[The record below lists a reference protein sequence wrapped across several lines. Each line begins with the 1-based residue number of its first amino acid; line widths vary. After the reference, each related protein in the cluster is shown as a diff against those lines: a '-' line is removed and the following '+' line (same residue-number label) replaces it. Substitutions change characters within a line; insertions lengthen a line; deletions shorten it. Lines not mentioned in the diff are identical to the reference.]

1 MAMKGGRAKRD
12 MIPPEED
19 PYNSKSN
26 KELSRLLLTMKE
38 VEDQI
43 DMLKSDLT
51 TLEER
56 YKRVQ
61 SRMSIHLLELQ
72 QIISFMMTSSFFIK
86 QLGYVTILKVWRI
99 YVREPE
105 DVHFSFP
112 PFLTPQLM
120 HEMNTVIDLEAEDVR
135 KETQANLDEFSAVI
149 ESEVGSKMKDILSPT
164 FGRSDD
170 PKELSSALPKH
181 AFGLIRTIL
190 LEENQN
196 ERSLI
201 ESTRKLQRMVM
212 TAVTRQKEMMLNN
225 MLNRKQVQVLED
237 DRMSLEELG
246 DNPKSDFVIE
256 ESFVEMPAMPGG
268 VHVKKN
274 KAVGGSGVALG
285 RSMTRVPTLELSQA
299 NKPMGSQTNLSRH
312 SLVMIGSSRTDFRDG
327 REGVYS
333 QRERFKT
340 QTSGQSR
347 PHGMDSETFELK
359 KVLLCTSPSESG
371 IS

>member
-26 KELSRLLLTMKE
+26 KELSRLLLTTKE

-181 AFGLIRTIL
+181 AFSLIRNIL

-196 ERSLI
+196 ERTLI

-212 TAVTRQKEMMLNN
+212 TAVTRQKEMMLNH
-225 MLNRKQVQVLED
+225 MLNKKQVQVLED
-237 DRMSLEELG
+237 DRFSLEELG
-246 DNPKSDFVIE
+246 DNPKSDFVVE
-256 ESFVEMPAMPGG
+256 DSFVEMPAMPGG
-268 VHVKKN
+268 VHVNKN
-274 KAVGGSGVALG
+274 KAAVGGSGVALG

-299 NKPMGSQTNLSRH
+299 NKPMGSQTNLSRY
-312 SLVMIGSSRTDFRDG
+312 LCLTKESSRTDFRDG

-347 PHGMDSETFELK
+347 PQGMDSETFELK
-359 KVLLCTSPSESG
+359 RVKLSG
-371 IS
+371 